1 MDGEKVL
8 KIQVNLV
15 GIFQEQNGQ
24 GGLKR
29 PGKLVPSNLICRRQ
43 ICQSNVPVL
52 IIRESSREVHVEQC
66 YQYKI
71 QQYIYQPVTHEVIGA
86 LVKSWILTAKV
97 QVFNHKQ
104 LNFLILF
111 VLYSTSITVPS
122 KTYSSSYPQ
131 CYGEYRCQTENCSWQ
146 NDHFFCRQQYLKKR
160 SIVYYAQKY

>member
-1 MDGEKVL
+1 MDKVD
-8 KIQVNLV
+8 
-15 GIFQEQNGQ
+15 
-24 GGLKR
+24 LKR

-43 ICQSNVPVL
+43 IWQSNVPVL

-111 VLYSTSITVPS
+111 VLYSTSITVPR

-146 NDHFFCRQQYLKKR
+146 NGHFFCRQQYLKKK